1 MNIKLLFLFLIL
13 IISISILFYYTIN
26 YEILNSYDVKNI
38 NIKYDEKELK
48 NDNVSKSDN
57 KIKLILYWADWCGI
71 CNKIKPNWENAKS
84 IIEKDYPEIEI
95 IEINCN
101 DPKIDKCFMYK
112 NGNKTNL
119 DGVPTILIRKNNLD
133 IEYSKNNEFKGDR
146 SVDELLKFCKNN
158 LKK

>member
-48 NDNVSKSDN
+48 NDNIYKSDN

-84 IIEKDYPEIEI
+84 IIKNDYPEIEI
-95 IEINCN
+95 VEINCN
-101 DPKIDKCFMYK
+101 DPKIDKCFLYK

-119 DGVPTILIRKNNLD
+119 EGVPTILIRKNNLD
-133 IEYSKNNEFKGDR
+133 VEYVKNNEFKGDR

>member
-13 IISISILFYYTIN
+13 ILSISVLFYYTYN
-26 YEILNSYDVKNI
+26 NEILNSYDVKNI
-38 NIKYDEKELK
+38 NLKY
-48 NDNVSKSDN
+48 NDNLKKETISESDD

-84 IIEKDYPEIEI
+84 IISNDYPEIEI
-95 IEINCN
+95 VEVNCN
-101 DPKIDKCFMYK
+101 DPTIDKCFLYK

-119 DGVPTILIRKNNLD
+119 EGVPTILIRKNNLD
-133 IEYSKNNEFKGDR
+133 TEYVKNDEFKGDR

>member
-13 IISISILFYYTIN
+13 IISISILFYYTFN
-26 YEILNSYDVKNI
+26 YEILNNYDTKNI
-38 NIKYDEKELK
+38 NLKYEEKIK
-48 NDNVSKSDN
+48 NDKIKENDD

-84 IIEKDYPEIEI
+84 IIIREYPEIEI

-101 DPKIDKCFMYK
+101 DPKIDKCFIYK

-119 DGVPTILIRKNNLD
+119 EGVPTILIRINNLD
-133 IEYSKNNEFKGDR
+133 IEYEKNNEYKGDR
-146 SVDELLKFCKNN
+146 SVDDLLKFCKNN
-158 LKK
+158 LKN